1 MHILFDKALI
11 SRALLYPALLIV
23 LAVPNVI
30 AANKQN
36 LPSFG
41 DAVSG
46 IVPLPQEREIGQQF
60 LRSLRGQA
68 PTIDD
73 PILQDYVEHLSYKL
87 AANSELVDRRLDLV
101 IVDSPILNAFAV
113 PGGVIG
119 IHHGLFRYAETEQEI
134 AAILAHEIA
143 HLSQRH
149 FARGVEAQQKSAV
162 FNMAGLLASV
172 VLMTT
177 VSGEAGMAALNTVRG
192 VAQASQLRH
201 SRSKEAEADRVG
213 INNLVS
219 AKMDPRAMANMFERL
234 ERSTRYS
241 ADEMPEFLRTHP
253 VTKSRIADAYNQTA
267 KYPQQSYPLNLE
279 FHLMKARV
287 KAITAKSPSDVI
299 PAFLAGMNHE
309 DTVIR
314 HANVYGLVLALA
326 ENSQFDEASRQ
337 LSPLV
342 LAYPDKIAIQIAEAS
357 IHLKA
362 ERYDQAQA
370 ILESALGLNPK
381 NYPLTMAL
389 ANVLINTDSR
399 RAQNMLASLA
409 TNRKNDA
416 YLWYHLAE
424 AAGLAGDIPEVH
436 WSRAEYFILTG
447 NLDQALKQ
455 LDYALSLIKRN
466 FQQEVKVKSRIKEI
480 QELKN
485 KKS

>member
-1 MHILFDKALI
+1 MHILFDKAPI
-11 SRALLYPALLIV
+11 SRALRYCALLIA
-23 LAVPNVI
+23 LTVPSVM

-41 DAVSG
+41 DAVSS
-46 IVPLPQEREIGQQF
+46 VVSLPQEREIGQQF
-60 LRSLRGQA
+60 LRSLRAQA

-73 PILQDYVEHLSYKL
+73 PILQDYVEHLTYKL
-87 AANSELVDRRLDLV
+87 AANSELVDRQLDLV

-172 VLMTT
+172 VLMAT
-177 VSGEAGMAALNTVRG
+177 VGGEAGMAALNTVQG

-201 SRSKEAEADRVG
+201 SRGREAEADRVG
-213 INNLVS
+213 IDTLVS
-219 AKMDPRAMANMFERL
+219 AKMDPRAMAYMFERL
-234 ERSTRYS
+234 ERSTRYN

-267 KYPQQSYPLNLE
+267 KYPQQAYPLNLD

-287 KAITAKSPSDVI
+287 KAITAKSPGDVI

-314 HANVYGLVLALA
+314 HANIYGLVLALA
-326 ENSQFDEASRQ
+326 ENSQFDEASTQ
-337 LSPLV
+337 LIQL
-342 LAYPDKIAIQIAEAS
+342 LEAYPDKIAIQIAEAS
-357 IHLKA
+357 IHFKA

-370 ILESALGLNPK
+370 IIESALELNPK
-381 NYPLTMAL
+381 NYPLTMTL
-389 ANVLINTDSR
+389 AGVLINTDPK
-399 RAQNMLASLA
+399 RAQKMLTSLA

-424 AAGLAGDIPEVH
+424 AAGLADDIPEVH
-436 WSRAEYFILTG
+436 WSRAEYFVLTG

-455 LDYALSLIKRN
+455 LDYTLPLIKKN
-466 FQQEVKVKSRIKEI
+466 FQQDAKVRSRIREI
-480 QELKN
+480 RELKD

>member
-1 MHILFDKALI
+1 M
-11 SRALLYPALLIV
+11 RWTVLLIA
-23 LAVPNVI
+23 LGTTS
-30 AANKQN
+30 AANASKQN

-46 IVPLPQEREIGQQF
+46 VVSLPQEREIGQDF

-73 PILQDYVEHLSYKL
+73 PILQDYVEHLTYKL

-113 PGGVIG
+113 PGGIIG

-177 VSGEAGMAALNTVRG
+177 VGGEAGMAALNTVQG
-192 VAQASQLRH
+192 VSQASQLRH
-201 SRSKEAEADRVG
+201 SRGREAEADRVG
-213 INNLVS
+213 IDTLVS
-219 AKMDPRAMANMFERL
+219 AKMDPRAMAHMFERL

-267 KYPQQSYPLNLE
+267 SYPKKAYPLNLD

-287 KAITAKSPSDVI
+287 KAITAKSPGDVI
-299 PAFLAGMNHE
+299 PAFLAGMDHE
-309 DTVIR
+309 DRVIR
-314 HANVYGLVLALA
+314 HANTYGLVLAMA
-326 ENSQFDEASRQ
+326 ANSQFDEASRH
-337 LSPLV
+337 LIPL
-342 LAYPDKIAIQIAEAS
+342 LDAYPDKIAIQIAEAN

-362 ERYDQAQA
+362 ERYDQAQG
-370 ILESALGLNPK
+370 ILESAMKLNPK

-389 ANVLINTDSR
+389 ADVLINTKPK
-399 RAQNMLASLA
+399 RAQNILTSLS

-424 AAGLAGDIPEVH
+424 AAGLADDIPEVH
-436 WSRAEYFILTG
+436 WSRAEYFVLTG

-455 LDYALSLIKRN
+455 LDYTLPLIKRN
-466 FQQEVKVKSRIKEI
+466 FQQEAKVRSRKREI
-480 QELKN
+480 QELKD
-485 KKS
+485 KRS